1 MRDAVGQQQVHCCP
15 VEKTGL
21 QCFFISDKQIPVAI
35 KLVTDWALLLLVLFL
50 TRPLSYLYSDMS
62 NLHINLLA
70 TALSLSNVMMS
81 IGVSALAI
89 FTLFLTGIH
98 KRRRHFG
105 IARKCVAIFIAVTV
119 AYLVVYVLAIGIPGF
134 PEESGPLLV
143 SVWLL
148 SVLAIVGLRIVS
160 SLWRQLVNLE
170 VRAESARHHGR
181 EESDSVE
188 AGAKSNGNGWG
199 AGSVVLGSERSVLV
213 IGGAGYIGSALLPM
227 LLKAGWRVRLLDVMM
242 YGTEPIANVLGHP
255 NLQIVRGDFRKV
267 EHLISAMHGVSDV
280 LHLGGIVGDPA
291 CALDEDLT
299 IDVNVSATRSVA
311 EVARGAGVRRL
322 MFASSCSVYGA
333 NDTTVDEHSALHPVS
348 LYARTKLASEQML
361 LSMINHNFQPLILR
375 FATIF
380 GVSGRMRF
388 DLVVNLLTAKAILEK
403 RITVCNGEQWRPFVH
418 VDDVARSLF
427 AFLEQTEV
435 PSSDFPVFNIGASES
450 NFTINQV
457 AKHIKALVPDSEII
471 LSRSDEDRRDYRVCF
486 DKLASLGFS
495 MKWTLD
501 EGIQQVV
508 DTVKRQRISN
518 YYDPKY
524 SNALFLKLNASGA
537 LAKPDHDWA
546 RKMTASSAHLD
557 AGMLIAAAQ
566 RGEHALLSS

>member
-1 MRDAVGQQQVHCCP
+1 MSNVVGQQQAHCSH
-15 VEKTGL
+15 VEKT
-21 QCFFISDKQIPVAI
+21 FISDKHIPIVI
-35 KLVTDWALLLLVLFL
+35 KLVTDWVLLALVLFL
-50 TRPLSYLYSDMS
+50 AGPLGYFYSHLP
-62 NLHINLLA
+62 NFHVELLA
-70 TALSLSNVMMS
+70 TTLSPPNITMK
-81 IGVSALAI
+81 IGASALVVA
-89 FTLFLTGIH
+89 TLFMTGIH
-98 KRRRHFG
+98 KRRNFS
-105 IARKCVAIFIAVTV
+105 IARKCLAIFIAVTA
-119 AYLVVYVLAIGIPGF
+119 AYLVVYVLATWIPSF
-134 PEESGPLLV
+134 LEESRPLLV

-148 SVLAIVGLRIVS
+148 SVASIVGLRVMS
-160 SLWRQLVNLE
+160 SLWRQVFNLE
-170 VRAESARHHGR
+170 ERAEYVRYHGR

-188 AGAKSNGNGWG
+188 AGAKFSGSGSYS
-199 AGSVVLGSERSVLV
+199 SVVLRSERSVLV

-227 LLKAGWRVRLLDVMM
+227 LLKAGKRVRLLDVMI
-242 YGTEPIANVLGHP
+242 YGTEPIANILGHP

-267 EHLISAMHGVSDV
+267 EHLIGAVHGVSDV
-280 LHLGGIVGDPA
+280 VHLGGIVGDPA
-291 CALDEDLT
+291 CVLDEDLT

-311 EVARGAGVRRL
+311 EVARGAGVRRFI
-322 MFASSCSVYGA
+322 FASSCSVYGA

-348 LYARTKLASEQML
+348 LYARTKLASEQVL
-361 LSMINHNFQPLILR
+361 LAMINHNFQPLILR

-388 DLVVNLLTAKAILEK
+388 DLVVNLLTAKAILDK

-457 AKHIKALVPDSEII
+457 AKHIEALVPGSEIV

-486 DKLASLGFS
+486 DKLANLGFS
-495 MKWTLD
+495 IKWTLD
-501 EGIQQVV
+501 EGIQQVM
-508 DTVKRQRISN
+508 DTVRRQRIIN
-518 YYDPKY
+518 YYDAKY
-524 SNALFLKLNASGA
+524 SNELFFKLNAGRA
-537 LAKPDHDWA
+537 LARPDHDWA
-546 RKMTASSAHLD
+546 RKMTAASVHLD

>member
-1 MRDAVGQQQVHCCP
+1 M
-15 VEKTGL
+15 
-21 QCFFISDKQIPVAI
+21 
-35 KLVTDWALLLLVLFL
+35 
-50 TRPLSYLYSDMS
+50 
-62 NLHINLLA
+62 
-70 TALSLSNVMMS
+70 
-81 IGVSALAI
+81 
-89 FTLFLTGIH
+89 
-98 KRRRHFG
+98 
-105 IARKCVAIFIAVTV
+105 
-119 AYLVVYVLAIGIPGF
+119 
-134 PEESGPLLV
+134 
-143 SVWLL
+143 
-148 SVLAIVGLRIVS
+148 S
-160 SLWRQLVNLE
+160 SLWRQVFNLE
-170 VRAESARHHGR
+170 ERAEYVRYHGR

-188 AGAKSNGNGWG
+188 AGAKSNGNDSG
-199 AGSVVLGSERSVLV
+199 AGSAVLGSERPVLV

-227 LLKAGWRVRLLDVMM
+227 LLRAGWRVRLLDVMM
-242 YGTEPIANVLGHP
+242 YGTEPIANILSHP

-267 EHLISAMHGVSDV
+267 EHLINAVQGVSDV
-280 LHLGGIVGDPA
+280 VHLGGIVGDPA

-322 MFASSCSVYGA
+322 VFASSCSVYGA
-333 NDTTVDEHSALHPVS
+333 NNTTVDEHSALHPVS
-348 LYARTKLASEQML
+348 LYARTKLASEQVL
-361 LSMINHNFQPLILR
+361 LAMINHNFQPVILR

-380 GVSGRMRF
+380 GISGRMRF

-427 AFLEQTEV
+427 AFLEQPEV

-457 AKHIKALVPDSEII
+457 AKHIEALVPDSEIV

-486 DKLASLGFS
+486 DKLASIGFS

-508 DTVKRQRISN
+508 DTVKRQCIIN

-524 SNALFLKLNASGA
+524 SNALFLKLNAGSA
-537 LAKPDHDWA
+537 LARPDHDWA
-546 RKMTASSAHLD
+546 RKMTAASAHLD